1 MFCWLVV
8 VVVVSEC
15 NALVLVL
22 LLLVLVSSVAS
33 EFLFITNSIM
43 SLCPSTLFFS
53 SAQCAACLPARP
65 LAYRCFLL
73 GSVTTTTT
81 TSSRS
86 LRLITQEEEEAGKR
100 KGVQAASQLNSSQV
114 DRDKHVSLFSF
125 PLLYPLLSS
134 PPASLISAFPLFRS
148 PPCISLTVERVNF
161 FH

>member
-1 MFCWLVV
+1 MFCWLV

-53 SAQCAACLPARP
+53 SAQCAACLPAHP

-73 GSVTTTTT
+73 GSVTTTTTT

-114 DRDKHVSLFSF
+114 DRDKHVSLFF
-125 PLLYPLLSS
+125 
-134 PPASLISAFPLFRS
+134 FPLFPRS
-148 PPCISLTVERVNF
+148 LARLASVAVDR
-161 FH
+161 